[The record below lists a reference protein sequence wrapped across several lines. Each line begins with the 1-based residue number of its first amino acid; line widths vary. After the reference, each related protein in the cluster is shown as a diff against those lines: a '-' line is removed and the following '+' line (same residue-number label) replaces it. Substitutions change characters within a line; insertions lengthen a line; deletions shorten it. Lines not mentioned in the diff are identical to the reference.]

1 MAKSKRSYMV
11 RRGHRYLIERS
22 AEGTFIRFVPK
33 GKAAAKRTAT
43 RKASSKISSKSATK
57 SSLAKPSHR
66 ARVMN
71 VNYYSRCTNIIFPVF
86 FLGENLLVSYANLN
100 VVYS

>member
-33 GKAAAKRTAT
+33 GKTAAKRTAT
-43 RKASSKISSKSATK
+43 RKASSKISSKPATK
-57 SSLAKPSHR
+57 SSLTKPSHR
-66 ARVMN
+66 ARV
-71 VNYYSRCTNIIFPVF
+71 
-86 FLGENLLVSYANLN
+86 
-100 VVYS
+100 